1 MYIYKLDGFYF
12 DRKRKGWLDFFRRMD
27 KVYLP
32 RIENPTVEQMQQYL
46 EILRTNNGFLS
57 LWKQLKSKPTSP
69 GMEITLYSDNHETDI
84 QTYMV
89 LLGEETEEGYDVR
102 TFYNPVAPY
111 NPEAPEGMT
120 YMLGD
125 CFAASSTVRNF
136 TMVIHVFAEFLTT
149 GDVSKNLLN

>member
-1 MYIYKLDGFYF
+1 
-12 DRKRKGWLDFFRRMD
+12 MD

-57 LWKQLKSKPTSP
+57 LWKQSKSKPTSP

-102 TFYNPVAPY
+102 TFYNPAAPN
-111 NPEAPEGMT
+111 NPEAPRGMT

-136 TMVIHVFAEFLTT
+136 AMVIHVFAEFLTT

>member
-1 MYIYKLDGFYF
+1 MYIYKLYGFYY
-12 DRKRKGWLDFFRRMD
+12 DRKRKGWLNFFRQMN

-32 RIENPTVEQMQQYL
+32 RIENPNEDQMQQYL

-57 LWKQLKSKPTSP
+57 LWKQSKSKPTSP
-69 GMEITLYSDNHETDI
+69 GMEITLYSDNHQTDI

-102 TFYNPVAPY
+102 TFYNPVAPC

-125 CFAASSTVRNF
+125 CFAACSTVRNF
-136 TMVIHVFAEFLTT
+136 TMVRRVFTDFLTT
-149 GDVSKNLLN
+149 GNVSEDLLN